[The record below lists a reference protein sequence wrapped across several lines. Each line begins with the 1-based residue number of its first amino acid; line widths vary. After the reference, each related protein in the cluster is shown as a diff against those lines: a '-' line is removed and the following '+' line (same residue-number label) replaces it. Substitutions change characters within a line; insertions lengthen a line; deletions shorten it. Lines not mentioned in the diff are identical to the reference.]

1 MPLIGDVLKPFAKKV
16 LMPLGLTAAPS
27 AADTAIHKKMF
38 GSGFTT
44 LIIYIEEINDNMKIV
59 NSLEESG
66 IIIKGLNGIIKN
78 VAKEQKVEFLEIIL
92 GTLGVTLLWNL
103 LAGKGKIKAGK
114 GTIRAG
120 ERF

>member
-1 MPLIGDVLKPFAKKV
+1 MPLIGDVFKPFAKSV

-27 AADTAIHKKMF
+27 ATDTAIHKKMF
-38 GSGFTT
+38 GSGFAT
-44 LIIYIEEINDNMKIV
+44 LIIYNEEINDNMKIV
-59 NSLEESG
+59 NSLEGSG
-66 IIIKGLNGIIKN
+66 IIIKGLNETIKK

-92 GTLGVTLLWNL
+92 VILGVTLLGNL

-120 ERF
+120 EKC